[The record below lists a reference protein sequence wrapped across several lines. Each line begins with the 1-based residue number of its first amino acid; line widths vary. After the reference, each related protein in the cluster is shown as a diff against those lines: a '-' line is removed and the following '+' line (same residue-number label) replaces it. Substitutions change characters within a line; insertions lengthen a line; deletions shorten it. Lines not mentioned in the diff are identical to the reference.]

1 MAMRET
7 RKLKYLCYILDEYRK
22 PISAE
27 KRNQNSDMLYDY
39 YGALGAIDKI
49 DGYTIDDHVM
59 LIGED
64 GANLVFRNLPL
75 MYEVNGKAWINNHA
89 HILKPREDVDFY
101 YLFYALEN
109 ADIFPFVTGSAQ
121 PKLNQE
127 NLKLI
132 PIPITNY
139 ETQKHIASFIKSK
152 CKRID
157 SLITDIQSQIEALEE
172 YKKSLV
178 FRVVSKGIKKAALKN
193 TVSDVWTAIP
203 ENWELIDI
211 KYVFEIVKRIAG
223 QEGFDVLSVTQK
235 GLKVKDIESN
245 NGQQAES
252 YAGYQFVYPTDYV
265 MNHMDLLTGWVDCST
280 MFGVTSP
287 DYRVFRLR
295 DKENNDLTYF
305 KYVMQCCYMSRIFYS
320 LGQGVSNLGRW
331 RLQTSAFNNFM
342 IPVPPLDEQ
351 RKIADYLDTKISE
364 IDIIIAEKKQ
374 QIETIEEYKKSLIFE
389 YVTGKK
395 EVVNE

>member
-39 YGALGAIDKI
+39 YGASGAIDKI

>member
-1 MAMRET
+1 MRET

-39 YGALGAIDKI
+39 YGASGAIDKI